1 MTYMLRDVYFTEAAC
16 SYCINW
22 VLFCWFF
29 VCFVV
34 VVVVVFCFALSVC
47 SFVCFVTNIKLDAS
61 KASAWSQSWFFSS
74 FFCFETDENV
84 TSDSFGL
91 HRNFAFGTWDRYPHD
106 CDEKRGGG
114 WWYSDSDCAVW
125 SNLNGIYFDNKTSRA
140 IFWADLGA
148 APEES
153 IPKSAEMKIRSVD
166 FFSSFSRYIDWKPLS
181 LFRFWMIL

>member
-1 MTYMLRDVYFTEAAC
+1 MTYMLRDIYFTEAAC

-34 VVVVVFCFALSVC
+34 VFFVLFCLFVRLFVLSQTSSLTLRRRQHDPNAD
-47 SFVCFVTNIKLDAS
+47 SFLL
-61 KASAWSQSWFFSS
+61 
-74 FFCFETDENV
+74 FFCFETDETV

-114 WWYSDSDCAVW
+114 WWYSDTDCAVW

-140 IFWADLGA
+140 IFWANLGA

>member
-1 MTYMLRDVYFTEAAC
+1 M
-16 SYCINW
+16 
-22 VLFCWFF
+22 FCWFF

-34 VVVVVFCFALSVC
+34 VVVVVFVLFCLFVRLFVLLQTSSLTLRRRQHDPNAD
-47 SFVCFVTNIKLDAS
+47 SFLL
-61 KASAWSQSWFFSS
+61 
-74 FFCFETDENV
+74 FFCFETDETV
-84 TSDSFGL
+84 TPDSFGL

-114 WWYSDSDCAVW
+114 WWYSDTNCGVW

-140 IFWADLGA
+140 IFWAELGA

-166 FFSSFSRYIDWKPLS
+166 FFSSFSRYID
-181 LFRFWMIL
+181 

>member
-1 MTYMLRDVYFTEAAC
+1 MIPML
-16 SYCINW
+16 I
-22 VLFCWFF
+22 LFFF
-29 VCFVV
+29 
-34 VVVVVFCFALSVC
+34 
-47 SFVCFVTNIKLDAS
+47 
-61 KASAWSQSWFFSS
+61 
-74 FFCFETDENV
+74 FFCFETDETV

-114 WWYSDSDCAVW
+114 WWYSDTNCAVW

-140 IFWADLGA
+140 IFWAELGA

-166 FFSSFSRYIDWKPLS
+166 FFSSFSRCID
-181 LFRFWMIL
+181 